1 MFVLEI
7 ISNHGSPSEVGY
19 GGIVV
24 LDGQYREVKLTG
36 ARVIGTNERASVGP
50 WKYRWPPQNARNR
63 VGIRFSAKSD
73 EKPAIFRIWPSDDK
87 GSSVREVV
95 LYIDDV
101 AFCRREVGNVLP
113 VSISLKQPDAGI
125 NESFYDEN
133 RAALDRM
140 WRSGVPFVGTR
151 VMTVHFIEWEGR
163 PSSVSLSFIR
173 LWDADGNEIQAHRMA
188 KVSVSGITSQM
199 DPRYAFLEV
208 KPKHFDENGTLLEDY
223 DFTFAHENMIK
234 LEFPELY
241 AVAAMEIV
249 VRDVQRGPSKMSVKI
264 NGKIAW
270 VGMCSKWFKLPSE
283 ESSRFIVFFTDDKA
297 VMQHISSLI
306 RNKRLVDP
314 IVLEMKRNAARSSPL
329 VMSVVDSVADDSP
342 LTEGGTKLSKSHYA

>member
-1 MFVLEI
+1 MERLRSSFLSKTTSESDISEGECTVCVLEI
-7 ISNHGSPSEVGY
+7 ISNHGIPSEVGY

-24 LDGQYREVKLTG
+24 LDGHYRELKLAG
-36 ARVIGTNERASVGP
+36 ARVIGTNDRASVGP
-50 WKYRWPPQNARNR
+50 WKYRWPPQNGRNR
-63 VGIRFSAKSD
+63 VGIRFTSRSE
-73 EKPAIFRIWPSDDK
+73 EKPAILRIWPNDDK
-87 GSSVREVV
+87 AASVKEVV
-95 LYIDDV
+95 LYINDV
-101 AFCRREVGNVLP
+101 AFCRREVRNVLP

-133 RAALDRM
+133 RAALARM

-151 VMTVHFIEWEGR
+151 VMTVHFIECEG
-163 PSSVSLSFIR
+163 SSVSLSFIR
-173 LWDADGNEIQAHRMA
+173 LWDADGNVIEARRTA

-223 DFTFAHENMIK
+223 EFTFEHENMIK
-234 LEFPELY
+234 LDFPELY

-270 VGMCSKWFKLPSE
+270 VGMLSKWFKLPSE
-283 ESSRFIVFFTDDKA
+283 ERSRFIVFFTDDKA
-297 VMQHISSLI
+297 VMQHITSLI

-314 IVLEMKRNAARSSPL
+314 IVLEMKRNVARSSPL
-329 VMSVVDSVADDSP
+329 VM
-342 LTEGGTKLSKSHYA
+342 